1 MYHYIDAQWT
11 MNKRLEG
18 GNNEFVP
25 LSALYYVR
33 GQGGNPIV
41 VVEHVCN
48 IQRPEEIPG
57 VL

>member
-1 MYHYIDAQWT
+1 